1 MTRLERTV
9 TPSGTRCSVCDHE
22 LSLQELD
29 EFRSLAD
36 EALASEV
43 HCSSCR
49 AEHLCV
55 CPECSSSYTAGGLCS
70 SCMAEEYGI
79 AI

>member
-9 TPSGTRCSVCDHE
+9 TPSGSRCSVCDHE

-29 EFRSLAD
+29 EFLSLAD

-49 AEHLCV
+49 TEHLCV
-55 CPECSSSYTAGGLCS
+55 CPECSSRHTAGGLCS

>member
-1 MTRLERTV
+1 MTRLERIA
-9 TPSGTRCSVCDHE
+9 TPSGTVCSVCDHE
-22 LSLQELD
+22 LSMQELE
-29 EFRSLAD
+29 EFRALTD

-49 AEHLCV
+49 TEHLQI
-55 CPECSSSYTAGGLCS
+55 CPECSSRYTAGGLCS